1 MIMNISQKGLDLIMR
16 FEGLRLEAYA
26 ATADEKKRG
35 IWTIGYGSTSWPNG
49 TPVKKGDKLKDKE
62 EAQELL
68 METVQPR
75 VEAVNQ
81 LVEVPLSQNQF
92 DALVSFV
99 FNVGVGAFR
108 GSTLRRLLNNED
120 YIAAAGQFQRW
131 NKQSGKIL
139 AGLTNRRRAEQDLF
153 MKGMGGCGC

>member
-1 MIMNISQKGLDLIMR
+1 MNISQKGLDLIAK

-49 TPVKKGDKLKDKE
+49 EPVRQGDKLSDKE
-62 EAQELL
+62 EAVDLL
-68 METVQPR
+68 VETVRPR

-81 LVEVPLSQNQF
+81 LVDVPLSQNQF

-99 FNVGVGAFR
+99 YNVGIAAFR
-108 GSTLRRLLNNED
+108 GSTLRRVLNNGD

-131 NKQSGKIL
+131 NKQSGKVL
-139 AGLTNRRRAEQDLF
+139 PGLVNRRRAEQDLF
-153 MKGMGGCGC
+153 LKGMGGCGC